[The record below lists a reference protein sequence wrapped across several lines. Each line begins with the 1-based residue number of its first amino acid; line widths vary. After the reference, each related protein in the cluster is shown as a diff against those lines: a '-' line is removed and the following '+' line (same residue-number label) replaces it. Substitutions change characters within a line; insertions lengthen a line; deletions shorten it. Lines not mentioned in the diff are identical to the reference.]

1 MSAKE
6 GKHTLKRKP
15 QTRTERVW
23 VNAVFNSL
31 HEILFFKAKC
41 DALVSTGLT
50 HSGVCPS
57 TGQEE
62 RFYHSQQLLFFFFLQ
77 LGSMFLCRAFFFVVV
92 VAAFT

>member
-1 MSAKE
+1 MKWLFEVRNDKQLLGVSAKE

-31 HEILFFKAKC
+31 HEILFFKAKR
-41 DALVSTGLT
+41 DASLSTALT

-57 TGQEE
+57 TGQEK
-62 RFYHSQQLLFFFFLQ
+62 RLDDK
-77 LGSMFLCRAFFFVVV
+77 V
-92 VAAFT
+92 